1 MHLFDSRVQTLP
13 SISGDNSYSQIYRH
27 ATRTSR
33 VYRNLKHQF
42 SVKATLLT
50 DVFLSAFRQRHS
62 FIAEDTDSL
71 LNTTQKHQQIAFLV
85 TLESPSGTELNDPL
99 FWTVRLQSGEA
110 SLTPAVIKRISNK
123 TKLELFFQGITPWS
137 KEYLLIFKP
146 TYNADKMRLVVG
158 NARAKV
164 KLDF

>member
-1 MHLFDSRVQTLP
+1 MHLLDSRVQTLP
-13 SISGDNSYSQIYRH
+13 SISKDNSYSRVYRH

-33 VYRNLKHQF
+33 VYRNLTHQF

-50 DVFLSAFRQRHS
+50 DVFLHAFRQRHS
-62 FIAEDTDSL
+62 FITEENDSL
-71 LNTTQKHQQIAFLV
+71 LNTTQENQQVAFLI
-85 TLESPSGTELNDPL
+85 TLESPSEAELNDPL
-99 FWTVRLQSGEA
+99 FWTVQLQSGEI

>member
-1 MHLFDSRVQTLP
+1 MHLLDTRVQTLP
-13 SISGDNSYSQIYRH
+13 SISKDNSYSRVYRH

-33 VYRNLKHQF
+33 VYRNLRHQF
-42 SVKATLLT
+42 SVKATMLT
-50 DVFLSAFRQRHS
+50 DVFLDAFRQRHR
-62 FIAEDTDSL
+62 FITEDSDNL
-71 LNTTQKHQQIAFLV
+71 LNTSKEQQQIAFLI
-85 TLESPSGTELNDPL
+85 TLESPSEAELNDPL

-110 SLTPAVIKRISNK
+110 LLTPAIIKRISNK

-146 TYNADKMRLVVG
+146 TYNADNMRLVVG
-158 NARAKV
+158 NTRAKV